1 MSVDIHKEDIPKKFV
16 NPTLQREMV
25 SIWDVVQLI
34 GHGACDLSSMPKEI
48 RAKVDAELER
58 RQFAHTIQRNLWI
71 RKIRMWLSN

>member
-1 MSVDIHKEDIPKKFV
+1 MSVDIHKEDIPRKFV
-16 NPTLQREMV
+16 NPTLQREKV

-58 RQFAHTIQRNLWI
+58 RHNFYEQKSKKN
-71 RKIRMWLSN
+71 KPLSA